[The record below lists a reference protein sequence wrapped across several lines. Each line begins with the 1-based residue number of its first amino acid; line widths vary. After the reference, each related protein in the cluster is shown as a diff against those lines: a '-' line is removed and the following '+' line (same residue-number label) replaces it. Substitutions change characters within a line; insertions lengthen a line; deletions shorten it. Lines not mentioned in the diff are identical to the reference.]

1 MSNTITIRRTLTLT
15 LGVAL
20 GVISLST
27 SAFAAPSEKSQA
39 GGHDPSGNNGTIKID
54 GEDFDDAPDNE
65 PHVGCTFQ
73 IDFYGFDRD
82 PAVDN
87 VANRSYFSKVT
98 FEGIAP
104 TGGGNL
110 VPDTGSTSVFVG
122 EDAAGGGT
130 DLDASETYDFTR
142 TLSALVPHPKQGY
155 HVKVTVHT
163 PFSRGADVKHKVLWI
178 APCTT
183 AVQEEQVMEEVKEQ
197 PKQETRSETKKE
209 AVQEILS
216 RVEQVQPA
224 AVVVPEVAAQ
234 AVAGET
240 ASMVLSAAAEAAP
253 PAAPVAADRAM
264 VLGVEYTRGAAAE
277 QLAVTGESPRT
288 FVLLAGIAL
297 CLGLA
302 FISGSKLL
310 AQA

>member
-1 MSNTITIRRTLTLT
+1 MSITITIRRSLTLT

-39 GGHDPSGNNGTIKID
+39 GGHDPSGNNGTIKIR
-54 GEDFDDAPDNE
+54 GEDTDDGPDNE
-65 PHVGCTFQ
+65 PHVGCIFA
-73 IDFYGFDRD
+73 IDFYGFDQD
-82 PAVDN
+82 PEVDDPP
-87 VANRSYFSKVT
+87 NRSYFSEVT

-110 VPDTGSTSVFVG
+110 VPDTGSRSVFVG

-130 DLDASETYDFTR
+130 DLDASETYDFTQA
-142 TLSALVPHPKQGY
+142 LSALVPHPKQGY

-183 AVQEEQVMEEVKEQ
+183 TVQEEQVKEEVKEQ

-224 AVVVPEVAAQ
+224 AVVLPEVAVQ
-234 AVAGET
+234 SVAEET
-240 ASMVLSAAAEAAP
+240 SSMVLSAVAEALP
-253 PAAPVAADRAM
+253 VAPVAADRAM

-277 QLAVTGESPRT
+277 QLAATGESPRT
-288 FVLLAGIAL
+288 LVLLAGIAL

-302 FISGSKLL
+302 FVSGSKLL